1 MKEAALFFGV
11 LGAFV
16 AFVDEHKCCGDL
28 DGGVDNGY
36 VWLACS
42 CGAQLGRPLPP
53 RRCGQVR
60 AWHWTDERSSAP

>member
-1 MKEAALFFGV
+1 MKEAALFFGF

-16 AFVDEHKCCGDL
+16 AFVDEHKRCGDL

-42 CGAQLGRPLPP
+42 CGAQMVHL
-53 RRCGQVR
+53 
-60 AWHWTDERSSAP
+60 ASAPPPAPARNL

>member
-16 AFVDEHKCCGDL
+16 AFVDEHKRCGNL
-28 DGGVDNGY
+28 DGGEDNGQ

-42 CGAQLGRPLPP
+42 GGAQVVHP
-53 RRCGQVR
+53 
-60 AWHWTDERSSAP
+60 ASAPPQATAAGGSHT